1 MAEFEKILGPLLYRS
16 FNETFQHQCLFDRV
30 NEKFLL
36 YNKSMKIRMAYQDNF
51 DLNDEIV
58 FFYKSETEILFTIR
72 TIPCRMKLLVD
83 INDNI
88 SLMEISPAH
97 TKEFTLKTGN
107 LLINIMDIASDGI
120 WQYYPQTNFGYQS
133 KRFWEILGYDQ
144 KYMIEEESKWI
155 DYVLPSE
162 RENILKLFLDFLGSD
177 DDKGFH
183 EHVPYR
189 HKEGHEVIVLCRGNI
204 IERSPDGKP
213 WKLMGTHTDIT
224 SIVKKNAVE
233 AQSIFISRMSHE
245 IRSPV
250 CTILNECELLNM
262 KNKTQ
267 VIEDTCK
274 QLISITD
281 DILSLGEIGKNKDI
295 LKLEETE
302 FNNLLLKCSKRHRIE
317 IDNKKLSFRTSFG
330 YLPEF
335 VLVDVGK
342 FNQVLDNLIN
352 NSIKY
357 TEKGKIILEVEYNND
372 TSICEI
378 RVSDTGIG
386 IPNNLQDR
394 IFEEFVQ
401 GNETMQGAGIGL
413 SLCKRISKL
422 MSGDIIVE
430 SSSDKGTTMLFTC
443 KILKPK
449 VVSETDVPD
458 VPEKTE
464 TKQEISVLVVDDLK
478 PNRIIL
484 KRRLKNIEEQL
495 QFSITNIVEATNGL
509 EAVEK
514 FQQYKGAFQFV
525 LMDCL
530 MPIMDGFK
538 STTSIHTECDKLGI
552 EPVPVI
558 AVTASVSSTTRSKCI
573 ESGMKYIVT
582 KPYSEQDL
590 IMSIKS
596 CM

>member
-1 MAEFEKILGPLLYRS
+1 MAEFEKILGPLLYKS

-36 YNKSMKIRMAYQDNF
+36 YNKSMKIRMAYQDNL

-58 FFYKSETEILFTIR
+58 FFYKSETDILFTIR

-83 INDNI
+83 INYNI
-88 SLMEISPAH
+88 SLMELTPAH
-97 TKEFTLKTGN
+97 TKEFTLKMGN

-120 WQYYPQTNFGYQS
+120 WQFYPQTNFGYQS

-144 KYMIEEESKWI
+144 KDMIEEESKWI
-155 DYVLPSE
+155 DYVLPGE
-162 RENILKLFLDFLGSD
+162 RENVLKLFLDFLGSD

-224 SIVKKNAVE
+224 SIVKKDAVE

-262 KNKTQ
+262 KKETQ

-281 DILSLGEIGKNKDI
+281 DILSLGEIGMNKDT

-302 FNNLLLKCSKRHRIE
+302 FNNLLLKCTKRHKIE
-317 IDNKKLSFRTSFG
+317 IENKKLSFRTSFG
-330 YLPEF
+330 YLPDC
-335 VLVDVGK
+335 VLIDVGK

-372 TSICEI
+372 TCICEI
-378 RVSDTGIG
+378 RVSDTGSG

-394 IFEEFVQ
+394 VFEEFVQ
-401 GNETMQGAGIGL
+401 GNDTMQGAGIGL
-413 SLCKRISKL
+413 ALCKRIAKL
-422 MSGDIIVE
+422 MSGDVIVE
-430 SSSDKGTTMLFTC
+430 SSSGKGTTMLFTC

-449 VVSETDVPD
+449 FVSETDVP
-458 VPEKTE
+458 EKSE
-464 TKQEISVLVVDDLK
+464 TKQEFNVLVVDDLK
-478 PNRIIL
+478 PNRIML
-484 KRRLKNIEEQL
+484 KRRLGNIEKNMG
-495 QFSITNIVEATNGL
+495 FSRMNVIEASNGL
-509 EAVEK
+509 EAIEK
-514 FQQYKGAFQFV
+514 FKQHKGKIHFV

-530 MPIMDGFK
+530 MPIMDGFE
-538 STTSIHTECDKLGI
+538 STLSIHTECDKLGI

-558 AVTASVSSTTRSKCI
+558 AVTASVSSTTHSKCI
-573 ESGMKYIVT
+573 ESGMKYVVT